1 MAKPRGVSFGK
12 MEQAILE
19 TAADLFDRKGFN
31 QTSLQDIADAIGMAR
46 PSLYH
51 YFSNREQILAAGIDQ
66 LSKRRDAMVDDL
78 RALDGDPVQRL
89 TALMLGL
96 GTLISEHP
104 VWVRILLRD
113 EAALPEDTGLRDRE
127 SRLAF
132 LELLV
137 GRLDRSREV
146 GRGIEQC
153 LAGRHDLRVAVPLVR
168 IEVLARLPHVRRPP
182 SRRPLCPLPTV
193 PGTAAVHSGAPE
205 PVGWMAVCGHEMVRA
220 RSPPTGRPPIQTIPK
235 GFIRK

>member
-51 YFSNREQILAAGIDQ
+51 YFDNREQILAAGIDQ
-66 LSKRRDAMVDDL
+66 LTKRRDAMTDEL
-78 RALDGDPVQRL
+78 RELDGDPLQRL

-113 EAALPEDTGLRDRE
+113 EAALPEDTSLRDRD

-132 LELLV
+132 LELLIQTLKAADEL
-137 GRLDRSREV
+137 GYLRAHDQRATALTIISALSGLQGHYAASTDTSPEEATRL
-146 GRGIEQC
+146 
-153 LAGRHDLRVAVPLVR
+153 AVDVILHG
-168 IEVLARLPHVRRPP
+168 VLDPTRRPP
-182 SRRPLCPLPTV
+182 GTPVERGLQLIREGAELIQRASS
-193 PGTAAVHSGAPE
+193 PG
-205 PVGWMAVCGHEMVRA
+205 
-220 RSPPTGRPPIQTIPK
+220 
-235 GFIRK
+235 

>member
-1 MAKPRGVSFGK
+1 MTKPRGVSFGK

-19 TAADLFDRKGFN
+19 IAADLFDRKGFN

-51 YFSNREQILAAGIDQ
+51 YFDNREQILAAGIDQ
-66 LSKRRDAMVDDL
+66 LTKRRDTMTDEL
-78 RALDGDPVQRL
+78 RELDGDPVQRL

-113 EAALPEDTGLRDRE
+113 EAALPEDTRVRDRE

-132 LELLV
+132 LQLLIQTLKGADELGHLRAHDERATALTIISALS
-137 GRLDRSREV
+137 GLQGHYAASTDTSPEEATRL
-146 GRGIEQC
+146 
-153 LAGRHDLRVAVPLVR
+153 AVDVILHG
-168 IEVLARLPHVRRPP
+168 VLDPTRRPP
-182 SRRPLCPLPTV
+182 GTLIERGLQLIREGTELIQRAST
-193 PGTAAVHSGAPE
+193 PG
-205 PVGWMAVCGHEMVRA
+205 
-220 RSPPTGRPPIQTIPK
+220 
-235 GFIRK
+235 